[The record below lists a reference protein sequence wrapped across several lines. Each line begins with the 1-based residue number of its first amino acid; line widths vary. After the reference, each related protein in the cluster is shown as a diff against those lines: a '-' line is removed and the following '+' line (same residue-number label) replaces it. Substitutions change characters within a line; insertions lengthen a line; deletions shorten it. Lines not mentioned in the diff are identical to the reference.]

1 MLPHKPSG
9 PLQRSSSNILHHPQA
24 CRRQHRRRFHRL
36 ELSPPLP
43 RNRRTPPRR
52 EDAQGAQ
59 SVSQLI
65 RSSAPLSPQLRAV
78 AQFQDRSRAR
88 LYAMDSEELGMVNAG
103 AVVVSQTAT
112 PPILAAEEVVLEE
125 VPEQEVPLVASRE
138 DTGLLPDGQSDAKA
152 LLDSS
157 SGPGSVSILYFLP
170 SPSLSRFDW
179 RSEYEGENGRRREE
193 RREEENGK

>member
-1 MLPHKPSG
+1 MG
-9 PLQRSSSNILHHPQA
+9 RS
-24 CRRQHRRRFHRL
+24 RL
-36 ELSPPLP
+36 LS
-43 RNRRTPPRR
+43 
-52 EDAQGAQ
+52 
-59 SVSQLI
+59 
-65 RSSAPLSPQLRAV
+65 AV

-138 DTGLLPDGQSDAKA
+138 DTGLLPDGQSMPRPSST
-152 LLDSS
+152 LLLV
-157 SGPGSVSILYFLP
+157 PGSVSIFYFLP
-170 SPSLSRFDW
+170 SPSSLSRFEW
-179 RSEYEGENGRRREE
+179 RRSEYEEENGRRREE